1 MQGKMA
7 VRFGAWALSLIAGLA
22 AFCACGAFSAMSPVF
37 PEHPVLGVVIELLI
51 ALLVSFI
58 FKRLC
63 LLGTSRFVR
72 DATVRQFAME
82 GGRLRDAYMARA
94 LHRATLG
101 SIQLASAMGMC
112 MGACV
117 RPRFANIA
125 LIGMFFAMGM
135 VVVCVYSGVHWTR
148 YESLPARK

>member
-7 VRFGAWALSLIAGLA
+7 VRFGAWALSLIASLA

-37 PEHPVLGVVIELLI
+37 LEHPILGVVIELLI

-63 LLGTSRFVR
+63 LLGASRFAR
-72 DATVRQFAME
+72 DATVKQFAME
-82 GGRLRDAYMARA
+82 GGRLRDPRMARV
-94 LHRATLG
+94 LHRATVG
-101 SIQLASAMGMC
+101 SIQLASAVGMC

-117 RPRFANIA
+117 RPGFANIA

-135 VVVCVYSGVHWTR
+135 VAVCVYSGVHWTR
-148 YESLPARK
+148 YESLSAHE

>member
-1 MQGKMA
+1 
-7 VRFGAWALSLIAGLA
+7 
-22 AFCACGAFSAMSPVF
+22 MSSVF
-37 PEHPVLGVVIELLI
+37 LEHPVLGVVIELLS

-58 FKRLC
+58 FKRLY
-63 LLGTSRFVR
+63 LLGASRFVR
-72 DATVRQFAME
+72 DATVRQFAVE
-82 GGRLRDAYMARA
+82 GGRLRDAHMARA

-117 RPRFANIA
+117 RPGFANMA

-135 VVVCVYSGVHWTR
+135 VAVCVYSGVHWTR

>member
-1 MQGKMA
+1 
-7 VRFGAWALSLIAGLA
+7 
-22 AFCACGAFSAMSPVF
+22 
-37 PEHPVLGVVIELLI
+37 
-51 ALLVSFI
+51 
-58 FKRLC
+58 
-63 LLGTSRFVR
+63 
-72 DATVRQFAME
+72 
-82 GGRLRDAYMARA
+82 MARA

-117 RPRFANIA
+117 RPGFANIA

-135 VVVCVYSGVHWTR
+135 VAVCVYSGVHWTR